1 LPVAR
6 LVRFAAALLAGEG
19 VAEIDAV
26 TTAQVLVLA
35 DRRGIPSHGVARLPF
50 YLKALAAGGVK
61 PTPSPTVEQRRGA
74 VQVWNADHGLGPPVS
89 RKAMFEA
96 IALAKRFGIGW
107 VAVRNSGHFG
117 IAAAYVAQA
126 IDAGLI
132 GMAMTN
138 TDPIVAPTGSAERV
152 LGTNPIAIGAPGA
165 EGPAFLLDMATSVVP
180 VGRLEVA
187 RRVGRTLPLGWAID
201 ASGAPVDDAAAIE
214 KGGALL
220 PLGGSTIDGGGHKG
234 YGLAAAVDLLCGV
247 LPNTA
252 TLRDVHSLY
261 VSGEPSSVGHVF
273 IAVDPA
279 AFGGAESFLDR
290 ASHWA
295 EELRRS
301 RPVEPGGQVLVAGD
315 PEAAAEAENIES
327 VPIHAATVGILE
339 DLGERY
345 GVSPDWTI

>member
-1 LPVAR
+1 MMLEDKVA
-6 LVRFAAALLAGEG
+6 LVTGAGS
-19 VAEIDAV
+19 
-26 TTAQVLVLA
+26 
-35 DRRGIPSHGVARLPF
+35 GIGR
-50 YLKALAAGGVK
+50 
-61 PTPSPTVEQRRGA
+61 
-74 VQVWNADHGLGPPVS
+74 
-89 RKAMFEA
+89 A
-96 IALAKRFGIGW
+96 IAEAFAREGAL
-107 VAVRNSGHFG
+107 VAVNDIREE
-117 IAAAYVAQA
+117 AARETV
-126 IDAGLI
+126 
-132 GMAMTN
+132 
-138 TDPIVAPTGSAERV
+138 
-152 LGTNPIAIGAPGA
+152 
-165 EGPAFLLDMATSVVP
+165 
-180 VGRLEVA
+180 
-187 RRVGRTLPLGWAID
+187 
-201 ASGAPVDDAAAIE
+201 AAIE

-315 PEAAAEAENIES
+315 PEAAAEVENIES